1 MVDSTSAAETRSFL
15 FGAGSTFITRA
26 ILLSIGFFATPLYI
40 RYFGS
45 DQYGVILA
53 ITSLLMLTN
62 LLSLGIPSAMSTIGA
77 QVYTPA
83 KVACLLRRVVW
94 FYLLYLGSL
103 LVLLLV
109 FQKNII
115 STIHQLFLPQTSLEG
130 VYPALLWALIL
141 LISNTFSALFLAAF
155 PALHR
160 VDLWNWF
167 SLLLNFTPYLSL
179 AFTVWLGIDLAGF
192 YKVYLILSTGFNAV
206 MIAYYFVRW
215 FRLNTNQVDL
225 SEYRYSYRNIFA
237 TCLVAESIFV
247 ISFILSQVDTL
258 FISRFMGGGPLVQYS
273 VIEKLINF
281 EVAFASAVF
290 PAVSPLFAR
299 WFAESNWKKLNDNY
313 HLLLNG
319 MTIIGGAAIIGNLLW
334 MKPVIALWVGQD
346 QFAGSG
352 LVILASLYFY
362 LMMGYSA
369 SFTVHSSFNVKRKI
383 SLAIGWVEPVLK
395 TLLSF
400 ILINRYG
407 LTGASLSRLLIA
419 FLLTSWLNPVIL
431 YYYSNRQVRL
441 QFRFVFTHFI
451 FTVAPLGLLAA
462 FAGTQFSG
470 FWLFLVGMGLLTI
483 YLAGSIWLLKPAQRQ
498 PILAFLHNLKQK
510 RKI

>member
-1 MVDSTSAAETRSFL
+1 MADSTSATETRSFL

-26 ILLSIGFFATPLYI
+26 ILMSLGFFATPLYI

-45 DQYGVILA
+45 NQYGVILA

-83 KVACLLRRVVW
+83 KVAYLLRRVVW
-94 FYLLYLGSL
+94 VYLLYLGILLVSL
-103 LVLLLV
+103 LL
-109 FQKNII
+109 FQKSII
-115 STIHQLFLPQTSLEG
+115 SAIHQSILPQTSLDEI
-130 VYPALLWALIL
+130 YPALLWALIL
-141 LISNTFSALFLAAF
+141 LISNTFSALFLSTF

-160 VDLWNWF
+160 VDIWNWF
-167 SLLLNFTPYLSL
+167 SLLLNLTPYLSL
-179 AFTVWLGIDLAGF
+179 AFTYWLRLDLPGF
-192 YKVYLILSTGFNAV
+192 YKIYLILSAV
-206 MIAYYFVRW
+206 INSAMIGYYFVFW
-215 FRLNTNQVDL
+215 FRSDTMNIDI
-225 SEYRYSYRNIFA
+225 SEYRYSNRNIFA

-281 EVAFASAVF
+281 EIAFATIVF
-290 PAVSPLFAR
+290 PAISPLFAR
-299 WFAESNWKKLNDNY
+299 WFAEANWKKLNDNY
-313 HLLLNG
+313 LLLLNC

-346 QFAGSG
+346 QFAGSD

-383 SLAIGWVEPVLK
+383 SLAIGWVEPALK
-395 TLLSF
+395 VLLSF
-400 ILINRYG
+400 IFINRYG
-407 LTGASLSRLLIA
+407 LTGASISRLLIA

-431 YYYSNRQVRL
+431 YYYSNRQIQL
-441 QFRFVFTHFI
+441 DFRYVFTHFI
-451 FTVAPLGLLAA
+451 AIVAPIGLLSA
-462 FAGTQFSG
+462 FAGQQLIG
-470 FWLFLVGMGLLTI
+470 FWLFLTGMVLLAI

-498 PILAFLHNLKQK
+498 IIFGFIKKIKHK
-510 RKI
+510 RQI